1 MRFYKDTNGVWLC
14 NNRVAISGTL
24 DAAFHGTDVVI
35 KKLGQDSVDAEYYRG
50 PITNIEKETAPGAG
64 TFIPVT
70 DKADFLLTYKDFFVN
85 PLNPL
90 KEDVEGLKLNKADLV
105 NGKVPAEQLPSY
117 VDDVINIEHF
127 SDTEPVALEDE
138 LWYDTVNHDL
148 AVYDGENWL
157 AVDLEYGKI
166 YVNVDSTSDE
176 VNATY
181 RYNGLT
187 LILIGKPITREIVE
201 SLTAVRTVNVAA
213 YDVDMTLGED
223 FIKTL
228 EASSAFTISN
238 PIIKKPFRMFLTG
251 GTIAATMFTGY
262 TSTWIASTLQSDYNP
277 AIVNILYCEI
287 RESGQITLF
296 WEN

>member
-1 MRFYKDTNGVWLC
+1 MKLYKNTDNTWSVGNMPAVP
-14 NNRVAISGTL
+14 SGTCFIEEISA
-24 DAAFHGTDVVI
+24 DVYAIRFINAPSNIFIGAITDLERSDESPYEDI
-35 KKLGQDSVDAEYYRG
+35 A
-50 PITNIEKETAPGAG
+50 
-64 TFIPVT
+64 TF
-70 DKADFLLTYKDFFVN
+70 LTECGDFFVN

-117 VDDVINIEHF
+117 VDDVVNIEHF
-127 SDTEPVALEDE
+127 SDTEPVALENE

-201 SLTAVRTVNVAA
+201 SLTAVRTVNMAA

-287 RESGQITLF
+287 REAGQITLF
-296 WEN
+296 WGE

>member
-1 MRFYKDTNGVWLC
+1 MKLYKNTDNTWTVGNMPAVPSSKC
-14 NNRVAISGTL
+14 FIEEVEPDIYAIKFINSLSNLFKG
-24 DAAFHGTDVVI
+24 
-35 KKLGQDSVDAEYYRG
+35 E
-50 PITNIEKETAPGAG
+50 ITELERSDESPYEDIA
-64 TFIPVT
+64 TF
-70 DKADFLLTYKDFFVN
+70 LTECGSFFVN

-90 KEDVEGLKLNKADLV
+90 EEAVEGLQQNKADLV

-117 VDDVINIEHF
+117 IDDVINIEHF

-138 LWYDTVNHDL
+138 LWYDTINHDL

>member
-1 MRFYKDTNGVWLC
+1 MKLYKNPDNSWTLGTLLSVP
-14 NNRVAISGTL
+14 SGTCFIEEISA
-24 DAAFHGTDVVI
+24 DVYAIRFINAPSNIFIGAITDLERSDESPYEDI
-35 KKLGQDSVDAEYYRG
+35 A
-50 PITNIEKETAPGAG
+50 T
-64 TFIPVT
+64 
-70 DKADFLLTYKDFFVN
+70 FLLECGDFFVN

-105 NGKVPAEQLPSY
+105 SGKVPSDQLPSY
-117 VDDVINIEHF
+117 VDDVVNIEHF
-127 SDTEPVALEDE
+127 SSTEPVALEDE

-187 LILIGKPITREIVE
+187 LILIGKPITRAIVE
-201 SLTAVRTVNVAA
+201 ELTAIRTVNMTA
-213 YDVDMTLGED
+213 YDVDMALGED
-223 FIKTL
+223 FVKTL
-228 EASSAFTISN
+228 EADSAFTISN
-238 PIIKKPFRMFLTG
+238 PVIKKPFRMFLTG

-262 TSTWIASTLQSDYNP
+262 TSTWIAGSLKSDYNP
-277 AIVNILYCEI
+277 AVTNVLYCEI
-287 RESGQITLF
+287 RETGVITLF
-296 WEN
+296 WEV